1 MILLRRKMIFSQH
14 GQALVE
20 FALVL
25 PVLLLLVFGIIEF
38 GRIYASNIMINNAA
52 REGARAA
59 SLGVPDED
67 IVIIVKDRC
76 TFLDPTKLAISI
88 TPVPLERAT
97 GNPVN
102 IDVGYPL
109 EINTPIISSITGDP
123 CQISARVTMRVE

>member
-1 MILLRRKMIFSQH
+1 MPLQRRLISNQH

-20 FALVL
+20 LALIL
-25 PVLLLLVFGIIEF
+25 PVLLLLIFGIIEF

-67 IVIIVKDRC
+67 IIIIVKDRC
-76 TFLDPTKLAISI
+76 TFLDPTKLDIDIS
-88 TPVPLERAT
+88 PVPLERAT

-102 IDVGYPL
+102 IDVNYPL
-109 EINTPIISSITGDP
+109 EIKTPIISVITGDP

>member
-1 MILLRRKMIFSQH
+1 MICLRRRYTNQR

-20 FALVL
+20 LALIL

-38 GRIYASNIMINNAA
+38 GRIYASNLMISNAA

-76 TFLDPTKLAISI
+76 AFLDAAKLDIDI
-88 TPVPLERAT
+88 TPVPPERAT

-102 IDVGYPL
+102 IDVNYPL
-109 EINTPIISSITGDP
+109 EIKTPIISVITGDP
-123 CQISARVTMRVE
+123 CPISARVSMRIE